1 MKNITLEFRMPI
13 QTYFLKYSFDLSM
26 PDRDILFL
34 YFGSSYLSNR
44 NINRQIYNEI
54 DEKHNL

>member
-1 MKNITLEFRMPI
+1 MNNINLELRMPI
-13 QTYFLKYSFDLSM
+13 QTYFLKYSFNLSM
-26 PDRDILFL
+26 PERDILFL

-44 NINRQIYNEI
+44 NINRQIQNEI